1 MAISHVGTNHA
12 TSGNGT
18 SVTCTKP
25 SGTTS
30 EDLLLA
36 FFTSN
41 NQNAT
46 PPSGWTEIADETVEV
61 FRCQVFYKVAGGSEP
76 SNYQFSVGSA
86 APLILSITCLR
97 EIDSSTPIDIT
108 ASAETDLTHSEPY
121 TTPGLTGGTAGRL
134 VYFRTVRVS
143 SSTPPTFTASGV
155 TELKDV
161 GVFSGGSVSYSQ
173 GLYLANSD
181 YSGGGSKSGLAITC
195 SGSDTHNFVFTVG
208 IRAEAGVTGTFDVS
222 MPSIPS
228 VSMTANW
235 AYAASLSAT
244 MLLPTMTSEVFSGN
258 FEGPLG
264 IAVPITVTFAGHTDV
279 RGTLDVIA
287 GPIVEI
293 TGETR
298 FFADNVVI
306 PDREERWFVMTQDGY
321 YLGIR
326 SGVDLPMRVD
336 MPLPVVNF
344 VGNTAT
350 FSDFVSASVEA
361 SDASVSISFT
371 AGTATAA
378 SATADDATTL
388 GGILAFAEHVALDT
402 GSAWE
407 DASISIVFSAEGVD
421 VTSAASDVI
430 GASVLVDGNTAAVTA
445 YNASAGSAKQAL
457 AEHVSVSAGAFTI
470 ETSVSNPNA
479 GHAPV
484 SVLVNAPQ
492 VRTKANSGHATA
504 TCHN

>member
-12 TSGNGT
+12 TSGSGT

-41 NQNAT
+41 NQNAS

-86 APLILSITCLR
+86 APLVLSITCLR
-97 EIDSSTPIDIT
+97 EIDSSTPIDIA

-134 VYFRTVRVS
+134 VYFRSVRVS

-244 MLLPTMTSEVFSGN
+244 MLLPTMTSEAFSGN

-264 IAVPITVTFAGHTDV
+264 IAVPIAVTFAGHTDV

-350 FSDFVSASVEA
+350 FSDFVSSEVTAN
-361 SDASVSISFT
+361 DASV
-371 AGTATAA
+371 ATSALPGAAAAA
-378 SATADDATTL
+378 SVVTEDVTML
-388 GGILAFAEHVALDT
+388 NGVLAFAEWIFNVALVDDDQVNIILFGAESVSASAEALNLIGFSATAEDVASSVTAYGATVGNAKNAAAGHASASVVATSIET
-402 GSAWE
+402 GINEVHAGH
-407 DASISIVFSAEGVD
+407 ASVSVATNAPTEKVVFSAGH
-421 VTSAASDVI
+421 
-430 GASVLVDGNTAAVTA
+430 AAVT
-445 YNASAGSAKQAL
+445 
-457 AEHVSVSAGAFTI
+457 
-470 ETSVSNPNA
+470 
-479 GHAPV
+479 
-484 SVLVNAPQ
+484 
-492 VRTKANSGHATA
+492 
-504 TCHN
+504 CHN